1 MPLST
6 PQEREPLHRRN
17 VECRGYKR
25 EDGLY
30 DIEARLT
37 DTKAYDF
44 PNEFRGE
51 IKKGEPVHDMWIR
64 LTVNADIEIT
74 AVEAVMDAYPYRMCP
89 DIESA
94 FKALEGLV
102 IGPGWSRKVK
112 QRIGG
117 TKGCTH
123 LAELLGPLATAAFQ
137 TIVPLRQR
145 LEKAAAG
152 RQNTK
157 KKTQSG
163 DQPPPPQIDSCHAYA
178 RDSDVVKKHWPQFY
192 KAGK

>member
-1 MPLST
+1 MPLSA
-6 PQEREPLHRRN
+6 PSLRQPLHRRN
-17 VECRGYKR
+17 IECCGFKR

-51 IKKGEPVHDMWIR
+51 IKNGEPVHDMWIR
-64 LTVNADIEIT
+64 LTVNADIEIIT
-74 AVEAVMDAYPYRMCP
+74 VEAVMDAFPYRICP
-89 DIESA
+89 DIEPT
-94 FKALEGLV
+94 FKALEGLT

-117 TKGCTH
+117 MKGCTH
-123 LAELLGPLATAAFQ
+123 MVELLGPLATAAFQ

-145 LEKAAAG
+145 LEKTATSSQG
-152 RQNTK
+152 TE
-157 KKTQSG
+157 SG
-163 DQPPPPQIDSCHAYA
+163 DEPPPPQIDSCHAYA
-178 RDSDVVKKHWPQFY
+178 RDSEVVKKHWPQFY
-192 KAGK
+192 KDGK